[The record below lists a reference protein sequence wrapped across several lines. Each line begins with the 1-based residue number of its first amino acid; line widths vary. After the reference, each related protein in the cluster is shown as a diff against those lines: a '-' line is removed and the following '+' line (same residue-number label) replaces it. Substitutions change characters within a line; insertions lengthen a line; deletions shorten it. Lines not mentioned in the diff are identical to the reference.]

1 MTIPETLTAAL
12 PFMLKYQGQTVVI
25 KYGGNAMTDDAI
37 KKSVLSD
44 ILLLKTLGRLETK
57 ACGKIIRA

>member
-1 MTIPETLTAAL
+1 MNVPETLTAAL

-37 KKSVLSD
+37 KNQS
-44 ILLLKTLGRLETK
+44 
-57 ACGKIIRA
+57 